1 MISQVGWG
9 FRFQQLSLQ
18 PGDTA
23 LDEEE
28 HPRSHP
34 WLCRTLVETEGTV
47 WEFWLL
53 TSAASQGL
61 LSDLGGEGSIP

>member
-1 MISQVGWG
+1 M
-9 FRFQQLSLQ
+9 
-18 PGDTA
+18 
-23 LDEEE
+23 
-28 HPRSHP
+28 
-34 WLCRTLVETEGTV
+34 ETEGTV